1 MANENRKFDSIPAS
15 ACCLSL
21 GEVEVGDNGDKAKT
35 APVKLTARSGKAIDH
50 PFWGAVVHDLAG
62 MQLHKPRI
70 PIDYVHDDAEVI
82 GYLNR
87 FDITS
92 GDLVVTG
99 ALVPFKDSDR
109 ATEIIHKSKAGVP
122 YEASINFGG
131 EGIQVQELSI
141 GEVAPVNGF
150 MFEGP
155 GIIIRKWPLRGVA
168 ICPYGAD
175 MNTSSNVLSDK
186 NKTFSAAVVSAPKP
200 IAEVTSMS
208 EVTVE
213 AVAEAAKTE
222 ADAAQVDKPV
232 ETPVEVVTEEA
243 APVEAVKVEG
253 EKAAVPPVAVTP
265 EVTQLSREE
274 FLKIATEFGADVA
287 AQTVKDNGN
296 YVSALT
302 LAYSQ
307 SKERIKA
314 LEADAAKT
322 AKTQFGTP
330 VPVSTPTQPKKT
342 LLDLC
347 AKGTTSKE

>member
-1 MANENRKFDSIPAS
+1 MSNEKRNFDAIPAS

-35 APVKLTARSGKAIDH
+35 APVKLTARSGKAIEH
-50 PFWGAVVHDLAG
+50 SFWGAVVHDLSG

-70 PIDYVHDDAEVI
+70 PIDYVHDDSEVI

-131 EGIQVQELSI
+131 EGIQVQELSQ
-141 GEVAPVNGF
+141 GEVTPVNGF

-175 MNTSSNVLSDK
+175 MNTSSNVLSDN

-200 IAEVTSMS
+200 IAEETSMS

-222 ADAAQVDKPV
+222 ADAAPIEKPV
-232 ETPVEVVTEEA
+232 ETPVEVTPVDPVV
-243 APVEAVKVEG
+243 PVEAVKVEG
-253 EKAAVPPVAVTP
+253 ETEEQPPVAVEP
-265 EVTQLSREE
+265 EDTKLSRSE
-274 FLKIATEFGADVA
+274 FLKIATEFGADIA
-287 AQTVKDNGN
+287 AQTVRDGGD
-296 YVSALT
+296 YTSALK
-302 LAYSQ
+302 LAFSQ

-314 LEADAAKT
+314 LEADAAKHPST
-322 AKTQFGTP
+322 SFGSPAPVVDATKTQKQSLFNTG
-330 VPVSTPTQPKKT
+330 K
-342 LLDLC
+342 
-347 AKGTTSKE
+347 

>member
-1 MANENRKFDSIPAS
+1 MANENRNFDSIPAS
-15 ACCLSL
+15 ACCMSL

-35 APVKLTARSGKAIDH
+35 APVKLTARSGKAIQH
-50 PFWGAVVHDLAG
+50 PFWGAVVHDLSG

-87 FDITS
+87 FDISS

-109 ATEIIHKSKAGVP
+109 ATEIIHKCKAGVP

-131 EGIQVQELSI
+131 EGIKIQEILE

-150 MFEGP
+150 QFEGP
-155 GIIIRKWPLRGVA
+155 GIIIREWPLRGVA

-175 MNTSSNVLSDK
+175 MNTSSNVLSEQ
-186 NKTFSAAVVSAPKP
+186 NKTFSAAVVSVPKP

-208 EVTVE
+208 EATVE
-213 AVAEAAKTE
+213 AVAEATKTE
-222 ADAAQVDKPV
+222 AEAEKKTVETPV
-232 ETPVEVVTEEA
+232 ETPVKVAPVEPA

-253 EKAAVPPVAVTP
+253 EVKAEPPGAVTP
-265 EVTQLSREE
+265 EVAQLSREE
-274 FLKIATEFGADVA
+274 FLKIVNEFGAEIA
-287 AQTVKDNGN
+287 AATVRDNGN
-296 YVSALT
+296 YLSALT

-314 LEADAAKT
+314 LEADGAKQV
-322 AKTQFGTP
+322 KTQFGTP
-330 VPVSTPTQPKKT
+330 APVIDATKT
-342 LLDLC
+342 EKACLF
-347 AKGTTSKE
+347 KTGK

>member
-131 EGIQVQELSI
+131 EGIQIQELSP

-222 ADAAQVDKPV
+222 ADAAQVEKPV
-232 ETPVEVVTEEA
+232 ETPVEVAPVEPV
-243 APVEAVKVEG
+243 APVEAAKVEG
-253 EKAAVPPVAVTP
+253 ETTDAPPVAVAP

-274 FLKIATEFGADVA
+274 FLKIANEFGAEIA
-287 AQTVKDNGN
+287 AATVRDNGN
-296 YVSALT
+296 YLSALT

-314 LEADAAKT
+314 LEADGAKQV
-322 AKTQFGTP
+322 KTQFGTP
-330 VPVSTPTQPKKT
+330 APVVDATKT
-342 LLDLC
+342 EKACLF
-347 AKGTTSKE
+347 KTGK

>member
-1 MANENRKFDSIPAS
+1 MSNEKRNFSEIPAS
-15 ACCLSL
+15 ACCLSI

-35 APVKLTARSGKAIDH
+35 APVKLTARSGKAIEH
-50 PFWGAVVHDLAG
+50 PFWGAVVHDLSG

-70 PIDYVHDDAEVI
+70 PIDYVHDNSEVI

-131 EGIQVQELSI
+131 EGIQVQELSP

-175 MNTSSNVLSDK
+175 MNTSSNVLSDN

-200 IAEVTSMS
+200 IAEETSMS
-208 EVTVE
+208 EVTVD
-213 AVAEAAKTE
+213 AVAEVETKAAPIE
-222 ADAAQVDKPV
+222 KPV
-232 ETPVEVVTEEA
+232 ETPVEVAPVEEA
-243 APVEAVKVEG
+243 ATVEAVKVEG
-253 EKAAVPPVAVTP
+253 ENTDVPPVAVTP
-265 EVTQLSREE
+265 EVTQLSRDE
-274 FLKIATEFGADVA
+274 FLKIATEFGADIA
-287 AQTVKDNGN
+287 AQTVRDNGN

-307 SKERIKA
+307 SKERVKA
-314 LEADAAKT
+314 LEAETAKT

-347 AKGTTSKE
+347 AKGTTSKG